1 MNPLGSKGMANFQG
15 LLLFGMV
22 KLSRSLQQ
30 SGSKCSTIED
40 EKLFEIV
47 YEVSMPF
54 SMIYDRTP

>member
-1 MNPLGSKGMANFQG
+1 MNPLGSEGKANFQC

-22 KLSRSLQQ
+22 KLSPSLRQ
-30 SGSKCSTIED
+30 SCWKCSSSED

-54 SMIYDRTP
+54 SMIYDGTP